1 MARAYDRLE
10 LARRH
15 LVDHGA
21 CLPSALNDRL
31 ARSWQRSLHAGVEPF
46 AMRDL
51 VGPMDG
57 APLAHA
63 LEQNAQ
69 MLSFARPVMDFM
81 YAQIRGG
88 DCMVVLAD
96 AGSMLLHTLGDN
108 GFLSKAR
115 QVELRAGA
123 SWHESVRGTNAIGT
137 AIEDGTALQVR
148 AGEHYLQRNG
158 FLHCSAAPIFTAQGA
173 IAGAIDISGDE
184 RASHQHA
191 LGLASSAARLIEN
204 NWLKARYRDSVRV
217 HMHSAAE
224 GLDTPA
230 EGIVVLTEEGTL
242 IGANQEAIRALR
254 LAPHDFFALQL
265 ENRLQQRLAQ
275 LLAQPERE
283 PHQVRLT
290 DGRRM
295 FLRVDWPAQRAPQR
309 AQVQGA
315 AVLTSDPLADS
326 DTGDSQWRRAAAQ
339 VRRILD
345 KPIALL
351 IQGESGVGKE
361 VFARACHASGP
372 RRAHPFVAVNCAAI
386 PDSLI
391 EAELFGY
398 APGAYTGA
406 QKGGSLGRIRE
417 AEGGTLFL
425 DEIGDMPLLLQTRL
439 LRVLQEKKVTPLGG
453 APVSVDFALVSAT
466 HTALADAVAQ
476 GRFRSDLFYRLNGFS
491 VQLPALRQREDF
503 DALAQRMLRLWDD
516 SGVRIAPDLLQA
528 LRAYPWPGNLRQL
541 ASVLQ
546 TACALR
552 DPATEPAIDWPHL
565 ASDLRDALAR
575 TAQTGSSAAE
585 RAAAPV
591 AHVASRGAAAASAS
605 SAATADDAP
614 AGLKKITEQASR
626 QALAQSGGNVSQAAR
641 QLSISRQTIYRVLRT
656 TAPDA

>member
-1 MARAYDRLE
+1 MGSAYNRLQ

-21 CLPSALNDRL
+21 CLPSALSDRL

-46 AMRDL
+46 ASRDEAATTG
-51 VGPMDG
+51 GP
-57 APLAHA
+57 ALAQA

-96 AGSMLLHTLGDN
+96 ASSMLLHTLGDN

-115 QVELRAGA
+115 RVELRAGA
-123 SWHESVRGTNAIGT
+123 SWRESVRGTNAIGT

-148 AGEHYLQRNG
+148 AGEHYLERNG

-184 RASHQHA
+184 RASHMHA

-230 EGIVVLTEEGTL
+230 EGIVVLAESGTL

-265 ENRLQQRLAQ
+265 ENRLQQRLA
-275 LLAQPERE
+275 LLLNRTENT
-283 PHQVRLT
+283 PHPISLP

-295 FLRVDWPAQRAPQR
+295 FLRVDRPVQRTPAAATLQRPNQ
-309 AQVQGA
+309 
-315 AVLTSDPLADS
+315 LSTDPLTQS

-351 IQGESGVGKE
+351 ILGESGVGKE
-361 VFARACHASGP
+361 VFARACHESGP
-372 RRAHPFVAVNCAAI
+372 RRGRPFVAVNCAAI
-386 PDSLI
+386 PESLI

-466 HTALADAVAQ
+466 HTVLTSAVDQ
-476 GRFRSDLFYRLNGFS
+476 GRFRSDLYYRINGFS

-503 DALAQRMLRLWDD
+503 EALAQRMLGQWDD
-516 SGVRIAPDLLQA
+516 SGVCIAPDLLQA
-528 LRAYPWPGNLRQL
+528 LRRYAWPGNLRQL

-552 DPATEPAIDWPHL
+552 DPATEPLIDWPHI
-565 ASDLRDALAR
+565 ASDLREALTAMSPVPLAGPAHPAARPRQPDAAPAPAAVVAR
-575 TAQTGSSAAE
+575 TAPAALKTI
-585 RAAAPV
+585 
-591 AHVASRGAAAASAS
+591 
-605 SAATADDAP
+605 TA
-614 AGLKKITEQASR
+614 QAVH
-626 QALAQSGGNVSQAAR
+626 QALADSGGNVSEAAR
-641 QLSISRQTIYRVLRT
+641 QLAISRQTIYRLLRAT
-656 TAPDA
+656 SGA

>member
-1 MARAYDRLE
+1 MGSAYDRLQ

-46 AMRDL
+46 AHRD
-51 VGPMDG
+51 VVDPVAGST
-57 APLAHA
+57 LAQA

-96 AGSMLLHTLGDN
+96 ASSMLLHTLGDN

-115 QVELRAGA
+115 RVELRAGA
-123 SWHESVRGTNAIGT
+123 SWGESVRGTNAIGT

-148 AGEHYLQRNG
+148 AGEHYLERNG

-184 RASHQHA
+184 RASHMHA

-230 EGIVVLTEEGTL
+230 EAIVVLAEGGTL

-254 LAPHDFFALQL
+254 LKPHDFFALQL
-265 ENRLQQRLAQ
+265 ENHLQQRLVQ
-275 LLAQPERE
+275 LLDSPECE
-283 PHQVRLT
+283 PHQIRLP
-290 DGRRM
+290 DGLRM
-295 FLRVDWPAQRAPQR
+295 VLRVDRPAKRTRSPATAQRPPQL
-309 AQVQGA
+309 V
-315 AVLTSDPLADS
+315 SDPLMHS
-326 DTGDSQWRRAAAQ
+326 DVGDSQWRRAAAQ

-361 VFARACHASGP
+361 VFARACHDSGP
-372 RRAHPFVAVNCAAI
+372 RRGRPFVAVNCAAI
-386 PDSLI
+386 PESLI

-453 APVSVDFALVSAT
+453 APVSVDFALISAT
-466 HTALADAVAQ
+466 HTVLTSAVDQ
-476 GRFRSDLFYRLNGFS
+476 GRFRSDLYYRINGFS

-503 DALAQRMLRLWDD
+503 EALAQRMLGQWDD

-528 LRAYPWPGNLRQL
+528 LRHYAWPGTLRQL

-552 DPATEPAIDWPHL
+552 DPATEPMIDWPHI
-565 ASDLRDALAR
+565 ASDLRDALAAVNQGPAFEPGR
-575 TAQTGSSAAE
+575 N
-585 RAAAPV
+585 
-591 AHVASRGAAAASAS
+591 AS
-605 SAATADDAP
+605 SLRRPENTQKPAATASP
-614 AGLKKITEQASR
+614 ASPVSPAALKRITEQAVR
-626 QALAQSGGNVSQAAR
+626 RTLADCGGNVSEAAR
-641 QLSISRQTIYRVLRT
+641 RLAISRQTIYRLLRT
-656 TAPDA
+656 NPGT